1 MSGLDIT
8 NMVHPA
14 VAFRMTEFT
23 NLVFDLL
30 QDQIAYLHAKDFV
43 WNGMMAGLNWSM
55 NATGNMDY
63 ETFLVRI
70 SRLKRPTN
78 VLVEFLTTEEEYQQA
93 QRNIRAVAAK
103 LGVKIYGTQS

>member
-1 MSGLDIT
+1 MSFT
-8 NMVHPA
+8 TTVHPG

-30 QDQIAYLHAKDFV
+30 QDQIAYIHAKDFV
-43 WNGMMAGLNWSM
+43 WNRMMAGLNWSM

-78 VLVEFLTTEEEYQQA
+78 VLVEFLTTEGEYQQA
-93 QRNIRAVAAK
+93 QRNMRAVAEK
-103 LGVKIYGTQS
+103 VGVRIL